1 MYKKTAFYSLAMI
14 SMLLMSSCFVA
25 KKYER
30 PTLPEAEVD
39 LFRPEYQQ
47 VDSSNIA
54 LLSWN
59 EFFKDPFL
67 KKYIEKALQQNLD
80 LAVATEQIK
89 IAQAYYRQATASL
102 FPTLG
107 VSPGLSYQTQS
118 LNTQFGQIIG
128 QRRHIFQY
136 DLTGSLTWEADIWGK
151 LSSAKRAAL
160 ADWNRNIA
168 AQQAVQTSLVSSLAS
183 IYYQLL
189 VLDEQK
195 KITQATIRTRARSL
209 ETSKALKESG
219 TLTEVAVQQSEALM
233 LNAQALEIQLD
244 NQIKLLENTFNL
256 LLGEPSKKVER
267 MRLDQ
272 QDIQSDLAY
281 GVPYQ
286 LLSNRP
292 DIRAAE
298 YNLISAFEM
307 ENSARANF
315 YPSFRLTAS
324 TGFQSINFDDLFSPR
339 AMFANVIS
347 SLTQPLWNKRQI
359 RTQHE
364 ISLANKQIA
373 YINYRRAMLTAGREV
388 SDALVQIDAQDKII
402 RLKEQELSAYSNATE
417 YAEELVNYGLAN
429 YLEVLRAQENEL
441 NTQLSLLNAQYT
453 RLNAIVQLYKALGG
467 GWLPEAQEQ

>member
-1 MYKKTAFYSLAMI
+1 MLKKTSLYTLTLATT
-14 SMLLMSSCFVA
+14 LLLSSCFVA
-25 KKYER
+25 KTYER
-30 PTLPEAEVD
+30 PALPEADTD
-39 LFRPEYQQ
+39 LFRTEYQQ
-47 VDSSNIA
+47 IDSANMA
-54 LLSWN
+54 LIHWD
-59 EFFKDPFL
+59 EFFSDPFL
-67 KKYIEKALQQNLD
+67 KKYIEKALTQNLD

-89 IAQAYYRQATASL
+89 IANAYYQQASTSL
-102 FPTLG
+102 FPTL
-107 VSPGLSYQTQS
+107 SIAPGLTYQTQS

-151 LSSAKRAAL
+151 LSTAKRAAL
-160 ADWNRNIA
+160 ADWNRNLA
-168 AQQAVQTSLVSSLAS
+168 ARQTIQTSLVSSLAS
-183 IYYQLL
+183 MYYQLL

-195 KITQATIRTRARSL
+195 KITQATIRTRQRSL
-209 ETSKALKESG
+209 ETTKALKTSG
-219 TLTEVAVQQSEALM
+219 TLTEVAVQQSEAQL

-256 LLGEPSKKVER
+256 LLGEPSKKIER

-272 QDIQSDLAY
+272 QHFGSDIAY

-292 DIRAAE
+292 DVRAAE
-298 YNLISAFEM
+298 YELIAAFEM

-324 TGFQSINFDDLFSPR
+324 TGFQSIHFDDLFSPR
-339 AMFANVIS
+339 AIFANVIS

-364 ISLANKQIA
+364 VALANKQIA

-388 SDALVQIDAQDKII
+388 SDALVQIDAQEQII
-402 RLKEQELSAYSNATE
+402 ELKERELEAYTNATN

-441 NTQLSLLNAQYT
+441 NTQLSLLNARYT
-453 RLNAIVQLYKALGG
+453 QLNAVVQLYKALGG
-467 GWLPEAQEQ
+467 GWRNPAQKQ